1 MHTYHSAK
9 ALDSNRKV
17 IIEVPDDMPLQRD
30 EKIIINAEI
39 GEIMAQYLG
48 QFTTHIDL
56 EEKEKFPVVRRA
68 TQDDVSL
75 WEEKKEFLEKV
86 MRVARQ
92 KVKEYSVP
100 MSLFAGEIALKG
112 RNLTLYFTSSG
123 RVDFRALVRD
133 LQETFNVKIRLWQ
146 VGVRDR
152 AQMLGGIGVC
162 GRPLCCYKHILA
174 FDNVSIYMAK
184 RQLSV
189 FNPSRISGQCGRLMC
204 CLRYEDNVYLE
215 MDEKGFPKVGDI
227 VKLKEGGGGKVMTR
241 NIFTNMV
248 YIHTEDG
255 GQAWIDLEDVSEV
268 WRKGQL
274 VFSYEE
280 AIKGRSIS
288 EDTTTKEVSEN
299 IHNSQT
305 TEGKVTQEGRLEDG
319 ENENGAEGGI

>member
-1 MHTYHSAK
+1 MMYTYHSAK
-9 ALDSNRKV
+9 ALDSGRKIV
-17 IIEVPDDMPLQRD
+17 VNLPDNIHIKSGDYVVV
-30 EKIIINAEI
+30 NSEI
-39 GEIMAQYLG
+39 GEIMAEYLG
-48 QFTTHIDL
+48 KFNTHVNLD
-56 EEKEKFPVVRRA
+56 EKEKFPILRIASSSDLEV
-68 TQDDVSL
+68 
-75 WEEKKEFLEKV
+75 WEEKRDFLEKV
-86 MRVARQ
+86 LRTARV
-92 KVKEYSVP
+92 KVKEYSVA

-162 GRPLCCYKHILA
+162 GRPLCCYKHIIA

-204 CLRYEDNVYLE
+204 CLRYEDNVYQE
-215 MDEKGFPKVGDI
+215 IDEKGFPKVGDI
-227 VKLKEGGGGKVMTR
+227 VKLKDSNSGKVMTR

-248 YIHTEDG
+248 YIHTDDG
-255 GQAWIDLEDVSEV
+255 SQAWIDLEDVKEV

-274 VFSYEE
+274 VFSFEKDE
-280 AIKGRSIS
+280 NIVSDMDNEDITPVS
-288 EDTTTKEVSEN
+288 EDKITSKN
-299 IHNSQT
+299 IV
-305 TEGKVTQEGRLEDG
+305 KD
-319 ENENGAEGGI
+319 NGAEGGI

>member
-17 IIEVPDDMPLQRD
+17 IIEIPQDMSLDRG
-30 EKIIINAEI
+30 EKVIIDSEI
-39 GEIMAQYLG
+39 GEIIAEYLG
-48 QFTTHIDL
+48 EFTTHVDL
-56 EEKEKFPVVRRA
+56 EEKEKFPVIRKA
-68 TQDDVSL
+68 TEEDILL

-162 GRPLCCYKHILA
+162 GRPLCCHKHILA

-215 MDEKGFPKVGDI
+215 MDEKGFPKVGDV
-227 VKLKEGGGGKVMTR
+227 VKLKEGKSGKVMTR

-248 YIHTEDG
+248 YIHTDEG

-274 VFSYEE
+274 VFSYN
-280 AIKGRSIS
+280 G
-288 EDTTTKEVSEN
+288 
-299 IHNSQT
+299 NSQDSKKQSST
-305 TEGKVTQEGRLEDG
+305 SSDNESAGVEHSEHNNKSNDEIESEG
-319 ENENGAEGGI
+319 